1 MNLKQLSNHLGLS
14 PTTVSR
20 ALNGYPEVSERTRLR
35 VQEAADRLS
44 YRPNSRATRLATGRA
59 MAIGHILP
67 LSSEHEMVNPVFSDF
82 IAGAGEIYSAAGY
95 DLSLSVVQDENE
107 TEAYRTLAAKGTVDG
122 VVLHGPRVHDQR
134 IGLLQELGIPFVV
147 HGRSSEVREAYNWID
162 VNNRRAFYRATELL
176 LDLGHRRI
184 ALLNGLL
191 DMDFAARRQAG
202 FLEALHDRDVSVPK
216 THVTSG
222 EMTENYGYANARRL
236 LDGPAPPTAFVVSS
250 IISAIGVRR
259 AIHETDM
266 IMGRDVS
273 VVVHDDDLSYFRND
287 GEVPI
292 FTATRSS
299 VREAGRQCASILLDT
314 IAAPR
319 SPTQL
324 LLEAELTLGQSTGP
338 APAVRDFMTNS

>member
-1 MNLKQLSNHLGLS
+1 MNLKQLSMHLGLS

-20 ALNGYPEVSERTRLR
+20 ALNGYPEVNERTRLR
-35 VQEAADRLS
+35 VQQAADQLS
-44 YRPNSRATRLATGRA
+44 YRPNSRATRLATGRT
-59 MAIGHILP
+59 MSIGHILP

-95 DLSLSVVQDENE
+95 DLSLSVVQDEAE
-107 TEAYRTLAAKGTVDG
+107 TEAYRSLAAKGIVDG
-122 VVLHGPRVHDQR
+122 VVLHGPRVKDPR
-134 IGLLQELGIPFVV
+134 IELLQELGIPFVV
-147 HGRSSEVREAYNWID
+147 HGRSSEVRGTYNWID

-191 DMDFAARRQAG
+191 DMDFAFRRRTG
-202 FLEALHDRDVSVPK
+202 FLEALTDRGVTVPGS
-216 THVTSG
+216 HVTSG
-222 EMTENYGYANARRL
+222 EMTENYGYANACRL
-236 LDGPAPPTAFVVSS
+236 LNEPEPPTAFVVSS

-259 AIHETDM
+259 AIHEAGLV
-266 IMGRDVS
+266 MGRDLS
-273 VVVHDDDLSYFRND
+273 VIVHDDDLSYFRND
-287 GEVPI
+287 GDVPI

-314 IAAPR
+314 VAGERAPVQR
-319 SPTQL
+319 

-338 APAVRDFMTNS
+338 APAMRDFMSNG